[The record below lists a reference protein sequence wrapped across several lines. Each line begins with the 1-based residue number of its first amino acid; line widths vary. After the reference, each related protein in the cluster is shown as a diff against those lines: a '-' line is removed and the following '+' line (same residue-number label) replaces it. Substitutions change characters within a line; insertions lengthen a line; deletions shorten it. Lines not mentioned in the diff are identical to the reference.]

1 MTSAQPLTFDSPQFI
16 HLARPGGLEVT
27 FMDWGATWL
36 SCRVP
41 VPGEAAPR
49 EVLLG
54 HATPQDH
61 ATQSGYL
68 GATVGRYANR
78 IGHARIE
85 RDGVTHALAP
95 HPPGSRH
102 QLHGGPDGFSHRRWQ
117 VLSAS
122 DTAVCFALDSPDG
135 DQGFP
140 GDLHV
145 EVTYTLSDAMTLVMD
160 IRATV
165 SAPCPV
171 AITQHAYFNLDA
183 RHDTVRAHTLQLA
196 ASRYLPVDA
205 ELLPLG
211 GLASV
216 ESTGFD
222 FRVAKPIGQD
232 LGRDAQQQATRGYD
246 HGWLLDD
253 SARDAR
259 SPAAVLTSSD
269 RRLSMALSTTLPAV
283 QVYTG
288 NYLGSSPARDG
299 SPTQPHAGVAM
310 EPGYLAD
317 SPAHGE
323 WGQTPSV
330 WLAPGDTLRQAMTW
344 AWESC

>member
-1 MTSAQPLTFDSPQFI
+1 MPFDHPQRI
-16 HLARPGGLEVT
+16 RLARPGGLEVT

-41 VPGEAAPR
+41 VTGEDTPR

-54 HATPQDH
+54 HPTPQDY
-61 ATQSGYL
+61 ATQPGYL

-78 IGHARIE
+78 IGGAHLLDAAGIRHPL
-85 RDGVTHALAP
+85 VP
-95 HPPGSRH
+95 HPAGSRH

-117 VLSAS
+117 VLEAS
-122 DTAVCFALDSPDG
+122 ETTVCFALDSPDG

-140 GDLHV
+140 GALHA
-145 EVTYTLSDAMTLVMD
+145 EVTYTLTDAMTLVMD

-165 SAPCPV
+165 TAPCPV
-171 AITQHAYFNLDA
+171 ALTQHAYFNLDA
-183 RHDTVRAHTLQLA
+183 RHDTVREHTLQLA

-211 GLASV
+211 GPVPVDA
-216 ESTGFD
+216 TGFD
-222 FRVAKPIGQD
+222 FRQPKPIGRD

-253 SARDAR
+253 HARGAR
-259 SPAAVLTSSD
+259 APAALLTSSD
-269 RRLSMALSTTLPAV
+269 GRLSMALSTTLPAV

-288 NYLGSSPARDG
+288 NYLPHA
-299 SPTQPHAGVAM
+299 HAGVAM

-317 SPAHGE
+317 SPAHPE
-323 WGQTPSV
+323 WPQPTVWLQPGQT
-330 WLAPGDTLRQAMTW
+330 LREQMRW
-344 AWESC
+344 AWRCVS